1 MEIIEKYIAPKFR
14 NLKILFLIGGSE
26 VPVFERNNIK
36 SIGFIDN
43 LYEFLSIADM
53 AIVPLLKGGGTKLK
67 LLDYLSVGLP
77 IVTTKKGV
85 EGIEAK
91 NRVHILI
98 SNSVDEEFINN
109 IDYLLKNDTER
120 LQIGQNAQKLANDVY
135 DWDKYSVN

>member
-1 MEIIEKYIAPKFR
+1 
-14 NLKILFLIGGSE
+14 
-26 VPVFERNNIK
+26 
-36 SIGFIDN
+36 
-43 LYEFLSIADM
+43 M

-91 NRVHILI
+91 NSVHILI

-109 IDYLLKNDTER
+109 IDYLLKNDNER
-120 LQIGQNAQKLANDVY
+120 LKLVKMHKN
-135 DWDKYSVN
+135 